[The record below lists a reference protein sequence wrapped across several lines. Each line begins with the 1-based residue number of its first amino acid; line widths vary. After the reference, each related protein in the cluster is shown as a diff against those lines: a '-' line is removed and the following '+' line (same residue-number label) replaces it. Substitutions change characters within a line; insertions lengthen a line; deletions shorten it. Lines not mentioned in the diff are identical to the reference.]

1 MNTLHESSKR
11 TAARWARISQ
21 LPRKLRRHQTRQEL
35 RRIDRIFEPVVA
47 RRITYLYPTKQEQ
60 AGLIRN
66 LMRQDGL

>member
-21 LPRKLRRHQTRQEL
+21 LPRKRRRHQTRQEL
-35 RRIDRIFEPVVA
+35 RHIDRIFEPVVV
-47 RRITYLYPTKQEQ
+47 RRITYLYPTQQEQ

-66 LMRQDGL
+66 LMRQDGQ